1 MTRKSFQ
8 AAKAAFSRLGITRRE
23 AAWLPFTGFL
33 YAALEGVGV
42 GLLFPVLQFVEKG
55 PSVLAQVPPSGI
67 WRLVLGVTDFL
78 GLTPTL
84 LVLLALAFVPILARQ
99 SVRYQHQIA
108 VAAVRVRAV
117 AALRRRGFEAFLHAD
132 LPFFVSEG
140 QGRLLSAL
148 MAEAERGGTALT
160 HMLNLWASGVL
171 LTVYLVLLFA
181 LSPAVAPIALLA
193 MGAVALLVRRL
204 VDKSRE
210 FGSRVSSIHEL
221 LHGTV
226 GERLAGIRLVKM
238 MGQERTDARRIN
250 GIIDRLSEMF
260 LGIARG
266 REAIEVMVEPL
277 LMLGAF
283 VTLYF
288 AVVSFGLTLASLGIF
303 LLIFLRVLPLIKQ
316 VNVSRQQVGAHI
328 GSLHHVQRMIERART
343 AASIVGGDRIF
354 PGLQEAIEFDHVS
367 FSYSDGG
374 PGGWGLRDISFR
386 VTKGSLTAIVGRSGA
401 GKSTL
406 LDLIPRLRETT
417 AGTIRFD
424 GTPIQAFE
432 LRSLRS
438 KIGVVDQHGFLF
450 NDTVRNNLT
459 YGLEEVTPERVE
471 EAARKAYAH
480 GFIQALPQGHDTV
493 IGDRGIRLS
502 GGQRQRLALARIFL
516 QDPDILLLDEPTGA
530 LDAESEQYIRVVL
543 DRLSEDKV
551 VIVVAHRLSTIR
563 RADQI
568 LVLDNGRIVEQGDH
582 DTLLKEWGI
591 YKQLFDLQI
600 HA

>member
-1 MTRKSFQ
+1 MVKSFQ
-8 AAKAAFSRLGITRRE
+8 AAKVAFSGLGITRRE
-23 AAWLPFTGFL
+23 AVWLAFTGFL

-42 GLLFPVLQFVEKG
+42 GLLFPVLQFVEQG
-55 PSVLAQVPPSGI
+55 PAVFVQVPPSGI

-132 LPFFVSEG
+132 LPFFISEG

-210 FGSRVSSIHEL
+210 FGARVSAIHDT
-221 LHGTV
+221 LHAAV

-250 GIIDRLSEMF
+250 GIIDRLSEVF

-266 REAIEVMVEPL
+266 REAIEVLVEPL

-288 AVVSFGLTLASLGIF
+288 AVVSSGLTLASLGIF
-303 LLIFLRVLPLIKQ
+303 LFIFLRILPLIKQ
-316 VNVSRQQVGAHI
+316 VNVARQQVGAHI
-328 GSLHHVQRMIERART
+328 GSLHHVQRIIERAGT
-343 AASIVGGDRIF
+343 ATAIVGGDRLF
-354 PGLQEAIEFDHVS
+354 PGLREAIEFDHVS
-367 FSYSDGG
+367 FSYPDGG
-374 PGGWGLRDISFR
+374 PGGWALHDITFR

-406 LDLIPRLRETT
+406 LDLIPRLREAT

-459 YGLEEVTPERVE
+459 YGLQEAASERIE

-480 GFIQALPQGHDTV
+480 GFIQALPLGYDTV
-493 IGDRGIRLS
+493 IGDRGVRLS

-516 QDPDILLLDEPTGA
+516 QHPDILLLDEPTSA
-530 LDAESEQYIRVVL
+530 LDSESERYIQAALEELRMN
-543 DRLSEDKV
+543 KAII
-551 VIVVAHRLSTIR
+551 VIAHRLSTIR
-563 RADQI
+563 QADQI
-568 LVLDNGRIVEQGDH
+568 LVLEDGRLVERGDH
-582 DTLLKEWGI
+582 GTLLDRQGA
-591 YKQLFDLQI
+591 YKRLFDLQL